1 MPQCKDVTDTKLV
14 LEPYQVII
22 RPIVTEKAFHNS
34 SARNTYTFE
43 VNKLAS
49 KLDIKD
55 AIEALYDVKVVAVS
69 TQNRQGKKR
78 RTRKGVGCT
87 KSWKKAMVKL
97 DDEHRLDLY

>member
-1 MPQCKDVTDTKLV
+1 MLGNVYNQPEKRIDEREIARISVEFDTV
-14 LEPYQVII
+14 D
-22 RPIVTEKAFHNS
+22 S
-34 SARNTYTFE
+34 SYIGRRVFA
-43 VNKLAS
+43 A
-49 KLDIKD
+49 

-97 DDEHRLDLY
+97 DDEYRLDLY